1 MEKATVLNNGNR
13 ITIIAG
19 TNREKSN
26 SALVGSHYARI
37 LSSIGAEP
45 LTLDLRMLPHD
56 FIFTDMFGERSVAME
71 KVIHDYLEMSGK
83 FVFVIPEYNGGFPG
97 VLKAFV
103 DAVPPRVFHGK
114 KAGLIGLSS
123 GHAGGLRPLDQ
134 FTNVLNYLQV
144 NVLHLKPKLSNI
156 DGAIDAGEL
165 TNARAKE
172 LLLRHA
178 ELMVNF

>member
-1 MEKATVLNNGNR
+1 MNDGNR

-26 SALVGSHYARI
+26 SALVGNHYAKVV
-37 LSSIGAEP
+37 STIGGDP
-45 LTLDLRMLPHD
+45 MMLDLRNLPHD
-56 FIFTDMFGERSVAME
+56 FIFSDMYGERSVAME
-71 KVIHDYLEMSGK
+71 KVIHDYMESTDK

-156 DGAIDAGEL
+156 EGAIDAGEI
-165 TNARAKE
+165 TNARAKG
-172 LLLRHA
+172 LLERHA
-178 ELMVNF
+178 ELMLKF